1 MVPRHCPSLRRVG
14 VLVGRLH
21 DGLGPLAALEEG
33 LFEAALGQKP
43 LASGGVAAAY
53 LWALA

>member
-1 MVPRHCPSLRRVG
+1 M
-14 VLVGRLH
+14 LVEGLH
-21 DGLGPLAALEEG
+21 DESVLLAALEAG

-53 LWALA
+53 LCALA